1 MTKWEFIAKEEGGG
15 GVRGWKV
22 AKRKQQGSGAL
33 WLTYL
38 TGILPKAEGG
48 MIRHLQAL
56 VTEKPDQVLRV
67 SPAMEAGDSGSPD

>member
-1 MTKWEFIAKEEGGG
+1 MGIYSQGGG
-15 GVRGWKV
+15 GRSGDGKWLRGT
-22 AKRKQQGSGAL
+22 GAL
-33 WLTYL
+33 WLAYL

-48 MIRHLQAL
+48 MTRHLQVV